1 GKRWQTRKGRTRGGA
16 PFTKTSLY
24 RLLTNVAYAGKVR
37 YKDEVH
43 PGEQPALIDADTFVR
58 VQALLERSDEMMKM
72 PCFSRFPFILS
83 ERSYAVTARRS
94 VLPVVIRSPP
104 CSRV

>member
-1 GKRWQTRKGRTRGGA
+1 MTNHCVSLGKGRTRGGR

-43 PGEQPALIDADTFVR
+43 PGEQPALIDADTFGR
-58 VQALLERSDEMMKM
+58 VLTHAAPAATCASTREDN
-72 PCFSRFPFILS
+72 
-83 ERSYAVTARRS
+83 
-94 VLPVVIRSPP
+94 RSPQAG
-104 CSRV
+104 